1 MSAGAN
7 KQSTKPSK
15 KSYSRVSFSQSRKDS
30 TNSTANRHSRTSSVT
45 KKRLTVTVEVLNPYQ
60 VFKKEI
66 NKKCCYFEY
75 ICCGAWNCCC
85 CKRYCSCLCIWF
97 TEYELVEKIGKQVS
111 KQLDEKGITN
121 TMTMKV
127 ETLNTF
133 EIEIRGIS
141 AGTQMAGKLVM
152 GKLIKDKL
160 KGKGVKANVNCE
172 RREVQVEI
180 ETGST
185 NLPLIQDK
193 E

>member
-1 MSAGAN
+1 MSAGA
-7 KQSTKPSK
+7 KPSK
-15 KSYSRVSFSQSRKDS
+15 KKYSRVSFSQSTTSQQSRTS
-30 TNSTANRHSRTSSVT
+30 NIGNNRHSRTSSVT
-45 KKRLTVTVEVLNPYQ
+45 KKRLTVSVEVLNPYQ

-66 NKKCCYFEY
+66 NKKCCYLEY
-75 ICCGAWNCCC
+75 LCCGAWNCCC

-97 TEYELVEKIGKQVS
+97 TEYELVEKIGKTVS

-121 TMTMKV
+121 TMTMKPQ
-127 ETLNTF
+127 TLNSF

-172 RREVQVEI
+172 RREVQVQI
-180 ETGST
+180 ETETT
-185 NLPLIQDK
+185 NLPLIQDEK
-193 E
+193 